1 MTPAVAF
8 ERSIFESAKVTIGIA
23 IIIEF
28 SVSR

>member
-1 MTPAVAF
+1 MTPVVALNEAF
-8 ERSIFESAKVTIGIA
+8 SAKITIVIA